1 MKVILPKTLEI
12 YVNAANAGDSE
23 TGSSCFSENAIVLD
37 EGETL
42 KGRKSIRDWMV
53 KTKKKYN
60 HITKPLKFREESGK
74 AIMTAELSG
83 TFNGSP
89 ITLEY
94 HFKMKNNL
102 IDDLRVIQP
111 S

>member
-1 MKVILPKTLEI
+1 MTIKLNKTIET
-12 YVNAANAGDSE
+12 YVNAANADDPE
-23 TGSSCFSENAIVLD
+23 KGSSCFSENATVLD

-42 KGRKSIRDWMV
+42 RGRKSIRDWMI

-60 HITKPLKFREESGK
+60 HITKPLKFREQSGE
-74 AIMTAELSG
+74 AIMIAELSG
-83 TFNGSP
+83 NFDGSP

-94 HFKMKNNL
+94 HFKMKNDL

-111 S
+111 T

>member
-1 MKVILPKTLEI
+1 MTVKLHKTIET
-12 YVNAANAGDSE
+12 YVSAANAGDPE
-23 TGSSCFSENAIVLD
+23 KGSSCFSENATVLD

-42 KGRKSIRDWMV
+42 RGRKSIRNWMV

-60 HITKPLKFREESGK
+60 HITKPLKFREQSGE
-74 AIMTAELSG
+74 AVMTAELSG
-83 TFNGSP
+83 TFEGSP

-94 HFKMKNNL
+94 HFKMNNNL

-111 S
+111 T

>member
-1 MKVILPKTLEI
+1 MTFKLNKTIET

-23 TGSSCFSENAIVLD
+23 KGSACFSENATVLD

-42 KGRKSIRDWMV
+42 RGRKSIRDWMV

-60 HITKPLKFREESGK
+60 HITKPLKFREQSGE

-83 TFNGSP
+83 TFDGSP

-94 HFKMKNNL
+94 HFKMKNDL
-102 IDDLRVIQP
+102 IDDLRVIP
-111 S
+111 PT

>member
-42 KGRKSIRDWMV
+42 KGRKSIRDW
-53 KTKKKYN
+53 
-60 HITKPLKFREESGK
+60 I
-74 AIMTAELSG
+74 I
-83 TFNGSP
+83 
-89 ITLEY
+89 
-94 HFKMKNNL
+94 
-102 IDDLRVIQP
+102 
-111 S
+111 